1 MKIRSKMIL
10 SNAVVVL
17 FSILIVSIP
26 VISIQTSGIK
36 KSLGQLAGE
45 SIDVAYAN
53 INSFL
58 SKAQTVVEDMTSY
71 AASNEMEEDSSINT
85 FIDAIKNDKALYSL
99 YYVDTL
105 PMSEGGVFYSNDHWI
120 PGADYDKTTR
130 DWYAESTSS
139 IGKTIITE
147 PYVDAD
153 TKNLVSTVSRAV
165 LDGGQVKGVVALD
178 IFLDDINAMV
188 DSLKLSESGKS
199 YLLDKNGN
207 YLTNPDQSKI
217 LNGNFFDDN
226 PVFADQKGKESD
238 STYLNLHAGN
248 RQYFASR
255 VINADKGWFIV
266 TTGPL
271 VELFSAVTRNVNVVI
286 IMAVIALVFAIV
298 MEIVAAQTIVKPI
311 KNVDDAVN
319 SIANGNADL
328 TNRLKARSKDEIGS
342 LVRGFN
348 KFVEKLNSLV
358 VEIKSS
364 KNELGDAEQDLQ
376 GKVQDA
382 ASSITEILSNID
394 SVGNQVSNQVD
405 AVSQTSAAVAEIA
418 ENINS
423 LENMIS
429 RQSDGVSQ
437 ASAAVEQM
445 IGNIGAV
452 NQSVEKMTDSFTHLA
467 STADV
472 GITNQRTVAEQV
484 AKVAQQSK
492 TLQEANKAISNVA
505 SETNLLAMNASI
517 EAAHAGDAGKG
528 FAVVAEEIRKLSE
541 TSSVQSKRIGSE
553 LKAIQQTIEAVVQS
567 AQETTQ
573 SFNEVSGMINST
585 DQLVRQIHAAMEEQ
599 NEGSKQIA
607 ESLKV
612 MNDSTVEVRTAS
624 HEMSEGNSLIL
635 DEVHHLQDT
644 TLVIK
649 DSMKE
654 MSIGAKAM
662 NGTSSA
668 LSDISLKVR
677 DAVSMIG
684 KEIDQFKV

>member
-26 VISIQTSGIK
+26 VISIQTANIK
-36 KSLGQLAGE
+36 KSLTMLAGE
-45 SIDVAYAN
+45 AIDVAYGN
-53 INSFL
+53 INAFL
-58 SKAQTVVEDMTSY
+58 GKAETVVENMVSY
-71 AASNEMEEDSSINT
+71 AAFNTLEEDSSINT
-85 FIDAIKNDKALYSL
+85 FIDAIKDDKSL

-130 DWYAESTSS
+130 DWYAQSVASS
-139 IGKTIITE
+139 GTIITE

-153 TKNLVSTVSRAV
+153 TKKLVSTVARAV
-165 LDGGQVKGVVALD
+165 RKNGQITGVVALD
-178 IFLDDINAMV
+178 IFLDDINSLAA
-188 DSLKLSESGKS
+188 SLKLSDSGVS
-199 YLLDKNGN
+199 YLLDKDGN
-207 YLTNPDQSKI
+207 YLANPDQSKI
-217 LNGNFFDDN
+217 LNGNFFTEN
-226 PVFADQKGKESD
+226 PAFKSYKD
-238 STYLNLHAGN
+238 SASSQTYFTPLAGN
-248 RQYFASR
+248 KQYFASR
-255 VINADKGWFIV
+255 VINGQGWMIV
-266 TTGPL
+266 TSGPS
-271 VELFSAVTRNVNVVI
+271 VELFSAVARNVNVVI
-286 IMAVIALVFAIV
+286 IMSALALIFAIAL
-298 MEIVAAQTIVKPI
+298 EIVVTQTIVKPI

-319 SIANGNADL
+319 SIANGKADL

-342 LVRGFN
+342 LVKGFN

-358 VEIKSS
+358 VEIKNS
-364 KNELGDAEQDLQ
+364 KSKLGDAEQDLQ

-382 ASSITEILSNID
+382 ASSITEILSNIE
-394 SVGNQVSNQVD
+394 SVGKQVSNQVD

-418 ENINS
+418 ENISS

-429 RQSDGVSQ
+429 RQSEGVSQ
-437 ASAAVEQM
+437 ASAAVEKM
-445 IGNIGAV
+445 IGNIGSV
-452 NQSVEKMTDSFTHLA
+452 NQSVEKMTDSFAHLEK
-467 STADV
+467 TADV
-472 GITNQRTVAEQV
+472 GVANQKAVAEQV
-484 AKVAQQSK
+484 AKVSEQSK
-492 TLQEANKAISNVA
+492 ALQEANKAIADVA
-505 SETNLLAMNASI
+505 NQTNLLAMNAAI

-528 FAVVAEEIRKLSE
+528 FAVVSDEIRKLSE
-541 TSSVQSKRIGSE
+541 TSREQSKRIGSE
-553 LKAIQQTIEAVVQS
+553 LKEIQETIAAVVQS
-567 AQETTQ
+567 AQETSQ
-573 SFNEVSGMINST
+573 SFNEVSGMISAT
-585 DQLVRQIHAAMEEQ
+585 DELVRQIHAAMEEQ

-607 ESLKV
+607 QSLKL

-624 HEMSEGNSLIL
+624 HEMSEGNKLIL

-654 MSIGAKAM
+654 MSIGAEAM

-677 DAVSMIG
+677 GAVSTIG